1 MTELVIYPTGNTR
14 NSYSIPNGVTRLRPF
29 SFIYQ
34 PYLNYIYIPDSV
46 TDMGWDIPNNDYVSI
61 YGLPKLNT
69 VNVPSHLCDKKY
81 FPYCN
86 NLNNI
91 TCRN

>member
-1 MTELVIYPTGNTR
+1 MTELIAYPIGNTR
-14 NSYSIPNGVTRLRPF
+14 ESYTIPNGVIRLYIY
-29 SFIYQ
+29 SFISQ

-46 TDMGWDIPNNDYVSI
+46 TDMGLNVHNNNYISI

-81 FPYCN
+81 FPICN